1 MAFVSIV
8 TAVLASGVDERAIAL
23 QLEKQQAN
31 PEASYVLHEFPD
43 ADHHAAIIL
52 SQGDTAKVCFA
63 LCFDAAVLG
72 DSDPRLIATMPNQV
86 RIRRAACIRRMY
98 LLLVAGARTGPGEI
112 QHETSRRFPGDAGFQ
127 ERLREQLWHEFGV
140 DPLVVGSDTSGLV
153 FAQSEVDSALHRV
166 YGHDA
171 PRDFRADRL
180 CGEEE
185 SDEPGDEWI
194 NDVYVPGGHEA
205 GPNAKDEL

>member
-8 TAVLASGVDERAIAL
+8 TTVLASGVDERAIAL

-86 RIRRAACIRRMY
+86 RIRRAACVRRMY

-127 ERLREQLWHEFGV
+127 ERLREQLC
-140 DPLVVGSDTSGLV
+140 GSLPILINHFNHSVIKT
-153 FAQSEVDSALHRV
+153 RV
-166 YGHDA
+166 HVLETIKVNGA
-171 PRDFRADRL
+171 FVRQMK
-180 CGEEE
+180 E
-185 SDEPGDEWI
+185 
-194 NDVYVPGGHEA
+194 DVTRFLGS
-205 GPNAKDEL
+205 